1 MPRIAARA
9 ASVTALVAAG
19 LSIALPAEAAH
30 KPAPT
35 KTTTTTATTTTA
47 VAPAGQT
54 TAVASAFGF
63 DTGVV
68 GWSPVATVASY
79 VAGIGHDAAG
89 SLAVTAS
96 GLFTGGISPKF
107 PVTPGARY
115 SADAW
120 ELAALSGHNVG
131 VAIEFL
137 DANGNAIAGSTQFG
151 QPVADSAASWTRTS
165 RVVGFAPA
173 NAVTA
178 QVFALS
184 LDSTL
189 NLVDYV
195 DDVTIWRTTGY
206 ATPLAGPLS
215 TSGSKVIDAQGRAV
229 HLHGVQLGGMR
240 NTNWNTNTVST
251 AEVDAAHR
259 YGANFARLPVSENP
273 MTPGDCSYD
282 TNYVSTVDRIVHDVT
297 SRGMMLLLDLHTN
310 AVTSCGDW
318 SQQQKMP
325 DGEAVTFWKTYAAE
339 YKSNPLV
346 AFDLYNEP
354 HDVTDTV
361 WRNGGSVFSGG
372 VTYTTPGMQSLYDTV
387 RSTGATNL
395 VFASGNGWASTY
407 PSGAPLTGTTNLVWG
422 VHAYT
427 CPAATPANG
436 GTCQAGPGGV
446 EDPSGILDHFAQIGA
461 TQPVMVTEFGW
472 PDPSDG
478 RYLAAVDSY
487 ATSHGWVGWNAFVF
501 NNFTGGQFDL
511 MKDVGALWN
520 PTQAGMAAIN
530 AMLTD

>member
-1 MPRIAARA
+1 MNRIATRA
-9 ASVTALVAAG
+9 TCVAAFAAAA
-19 LSIALPAEAAH
+19 LSLALPAEAAH
-30 KPAPT
+30 RP
-35 KTTTTTATTTTA
+35 ATTRTGTA
-47 VAPAGQT
+47 ALTPALAPVGQT
-54 TAVASAFGF
+54 TVVKTAYDFGA
-63 DTGVV
+63 GLA

-79 VAGIGHDAAG
+79 VPGVGHDAAG

-96 GLFTGGISPKF
+96 GLFTAAVSPKIS
-107 PVTPGARY
+107 VTPGARY

-120 ELAALSGHNVG
+120 ELAAITGHNVG
-131 VAIEFL
+131 VAIKFL
-137 DANGNAIAGSTQFG
+137 DASGNAIAGSTQFG
-151 QPVADSAASWTRTS
+151 QAITDSPTAWTRTN

-173 NAVTA
+173 NADSA
-178 QVFALS
+178 QVFAVS
-184 LDSTL
+184 DDSVV

-195 DDVTIWRTTGY
+195 DDVTVWQSSGY
-206 ATPLAGPLS
+206 ATTIAGPLT
-215 TSGSKVIDAQGRAV
+215 TSGNKVLDAQGREV

-240 NTNWNTNTVST
+240 NLSWTPTTVTT

-282 TNYVSTVDRIVHDVT
+282 ANYVNTVDRIINDVT
-297 SRGMMLLLDLHTN
+297 SRGMLLLLDLHTN
-310 AVTSCGDW
+310 AVTACGDW

-325 DGEAVTFWKTYAAE
+325 DSEAVTFWQTYANK
-339 YKSNPLV
+339 YKNNPLV

-354 HDVTDTV
+354 HDITDSV

-372 VTYTTPGMQSLYDTV
+372 VTYATPGMQSLYNSV
-387 RSTGATNL
+387 RATGAKNL
-395 VFASGNGWASTY
+395 VFASGNGWAGTY

-427 CPAATPANG
+427 CPVATPAHG
-436 GTCQAGPGGV
+436 GTCTPGPGGV
-446 EDPSGILDHFAQIGA
+446 EDPSTILGHFAQIGA

-472 PDPSDG
+472 PDPTDG
-478 RYLAAVDSY
+478 QYLTAVDNY

-511 MKDVGALWN
+511 MKDVGALWD
-520 PTQAGMAAIN
+520 PTQAGMAAIT
-530 AMLTD
+530 AMLNN